1 MWGCGAKGQG
11 GKVWIQHSVRVSSRS
26 TQDLLKLLPNMS
38 AFKALDFYESQKYLR
53 NQIMSC
59 FAFNMIQV
67 KLEQLQEGMTTRGW

>member
-1 MWGCGAKGQG
+1 MGVWSQRPG
-11 GKVWIQHSVRVSSRS
+11 GKGLDPALCEGLVEV
-26 TQDLLKLLPNMS
+26 KLLPNMS
-38 AFKALDFYESQKYLR
+38 AFKALDFFESQKYLR